1 MSQYFAY
8 DYTGAPFVL
17 FGIWHLVALLVIV
30 LINFAMLGFRNSSE
44 KTRNIVRWS
53 MAILLWMDEASWH
66 IWNLYWGHWNV
77 SLLPF
82 HICSLLVWLTG
93 FMLIF
98 KIRWIYEFAYFIGI
112 GGAMQALLTPDAGIY
127 GFPHYRIFQ
136 TFISHGLLIT
146 SAIFMTTVEGFR
158 PTWKS
163 FWRVVIGLNLYAV
176 LIYPLNLLLGTD
188 FLYINSKPVT
198 ASLLDALPRWPYY
211 LIYME
216 LLGLAIFLLLYLPFI
231 IRDARLRRKAASLP
245 QESGGQPPALG

>member
-30 LINFAMLGFRNSSE
+30 TIQFAMLGFRNTSAR
-44 KTRNIVRWS
+44 TRMIVRWS

-77 SLLPF
+77 TLLPF

-93 FMLIF
+93 LMLIF

-136 TFISHGLLIT
+136 TLISHGLLIT
-146 SAIFMTTVEGFR
+146 SAVFMTTVEGFR

-163 FWRVVIGLNLYAV
+163 FWRVVIGLNIYAA
-176 LIYPLNLLLGTD
+176 LIYPINLLLGTD
-188 FLYINSKPVT
+188 FLYINGKPAT
-198 ASLLDALPRWPYY
+198 ASILDALPRWPYY

-216 LLGLAIFLLLYLPFI
+216 LLGLAIFFLLYLPFL
-231 IRDARLRRKAASLP
+231 IRDARLRRKTAALQSHAGEL
-245 QESGGQPPALG
+245 PPA

>member
-17 FGIWHLVALLVIV
+17 FGIWHLVALLVIL
-30 LINFAMLGFRNSSE
+30 LINFAMLGFRKTSE
-44 KTRNIVRWS
+44 KTHIIVRWS
-53 MAILLWMDEASWH
+53 VAIVLWLDEASWH
-66 IWNLYWGHWNV
+66 VWNLYWGHWNV
-77 SLLPF
+77 TDLPL
-82 HICSLLVWLTG
+82 HICSLMIWLTG

-98 KIRWIYEFAYFIGI
+98 KNYRIYEFAYFIGI

-136 TFISHGLLIT
+136 TMISHGLLLT
-146 SAIFMTTVEGFR
+146 SAIYMTTVEGFR

-163 FWRVVIGLNLYAV
+163 FWRVVIGLNIYAA
-176 LIYPLNLLLGTD
+176 LIFPVNLLLGTD

-198 ASLLDALPRWPYY
+198 ASLLDALPPWPYY

-231 IRDARLRRKAASLP
+231 IRDWRARVKARA
-245 QESGGQPPALG
+245 A